1 VAARRKFCADTFG
14 ENAISSGKHPEMRED
29 SKRMSNEAGG
39 VSEQR
44 SFSGLFLALLALAVV
59 IAIAGL
65 GWTYYL
71 SGRLTHAETKLS
83 QAQQQNQ
90 KLATAL
96 DETNAR
102 LKITSETLGHS
113 LGITQK
119 ELEQRAQDL
128 LSRQQA
134 AARRFES
141 EQQATQQKI
150 STVSSDVSGVKTDVG
165 GVKTDLGNTQ
175 NELKTDEAQL
185 QSMKGDLGVDGGLIA
200 TNQKQL
206 DYLKHRGDRN
216 YYQFT
221 LRKGRR
227 QAVSTVSLE
236 LRKADVKHSR
246 YTLYVFA
253 DDKKIEKKNRELNEP
268 VQFYTGK
275 DNFLYE
281 LVVNSISK
289 NEVKGYIATPKNAPV
304 PVSVS
309 GN

>member
-1 VAARRKFCADTFG
+1 MSDKADG
-14 ENAISSGKHPEMRED
+14 S
-29 SKRMSNEAGG
+29 
-39 VSEQR
+39 SEQR
-44 SFSGLFLALLALAVV
+44 SFSGLFLGLLALAVV
-59 IAIAGL
+59 TAVAGL

-71 SGRLTHAETKLS
+71 SGRLTHAETQLS

-102 LKITSETLGHS
+102 LKVTSETLGQK

-119 ELEQRAQDL
+119 QLEARAQDL
-128 LSRQQA
+128 LNRQQA
-134 AARRFES
+134 TAKRLES
-141 EQQATQQKI
+141 EHQATQQQL

-165 GVKTDLGNTQ
+165 GVKTDLGHTQ
-175 NELKTDEAQL
+175 NQLKADEAQL
-185 QSMKGDLGVDGGLIA
+185 QSMKGDLGVASGLIA
-200 TNQKQL
+200 TNQKEL

-221 LRKGRR
+221 LRKGHR
-227 QAVSTVSLE
+227 QPVSTVSLE
-236 LRKADVKHSR
+236 LRKADEKHSR
-246 YTLYVFA
+246 YTLDVFS
-253 DDKKIEKKNRELNEP
+253 DDKKIEKKNRGLNEP

-281 LVVNSISK
+281 LVVNSIGHNMVS
-289 NEVKGYIATPKNAPV
+289 GYIATPKSAPV
-304 PVSVS
+304 PVSTS